1 MKVNLF
7 YYSNCF
13 HFNKVNKNKNMN
25 IPEIIKKEIIQIDQE
40 AQVILYG
47 SRARGNYREDSDW
60 DFLILTSFEVTE
72 KEKRKIRDKLFEIE
86 LQTDA
91 ILSSIIESQ
100 QGWLNYKVTPLYYNI
115 SKEGLQ
121 L

>member
-1 MKVNLF
+1 
-7 YYSNCF
+7 
-13 HFNKVNKNKNMN
+13 MN
-25 IPEIIKKEIIQIDQE
+25 IPEIIKKEITKIDQE
-40 AQVILYG
+40 VQVILYG
-47 SRARGNYREDSDW
+47 SRARGNYNEHSDW

-100 QGWLNYKVTPLYYNI
+100 KAWLNYKVTPLYHNI

-121 L
+121 I